1 VRPDVVVQRGDG
13 TPTGSGMRKDGR
25 SSIAGILG
33 PDAWLMSTR

>member
-1 VRPDVVVQRGDG
+1 MRPDGIVQRGDG